1 MPAISAFARLSLV
14 LAGTA
19 ALSACVSLGGGGKV
33 PPTLLTMTPAQ
44 TAAAGASAQGTPASA
59 IVVLEPET
67 DRRLA
72 VQRVAVQVDPS
83 NVAYLKDA
91 MWVERPS
98 RLFRDLLAETIRAKT
113 GRLVF
118 TGAEAS
124 SAGALRLSGRLLDAG
139 YDAASGAAVLRY
151 DAIREN
157 ANGKIETKR
166 FAASV
171 PVSKADGEVVGPA
184 LNRAANE
191 VAGEVAE
198 WVGS

>member
-1 MPAISAFARLSLV
+1 MPAPSAFARLSLV
-14 LAGTA
+14 FAGA
-19 ALSACVSLGGGGKV
+19 MALSACVNLGGGKV

-44 TAAAGASAQGTPASA
+44 TAPAGAVAQGTPSSA

-113 GRLVF
+113 GRLVL
-118 TGAEAS
+118 TGDEAGS
-124 SAGALRLSGRLLDAG
+124 VGALRLSGRLLDAD
-139 YDAASGAAVLRY
+139 YDAASGAALVRY

-157 ANGKIETKR
+157 AEGKIETRR
-166 FAASV
+166 FTASV
-171 PVSKADGEVVGPA
+171 PVSKADGETVGPA

-191 VAGEVAE
+191 VAEQVAT
-198 WVGS
+198 WVAS

>member
-1 MPAISAFARLSLV
+1 MPAFPAFARLSLACSAV
-14 LAGTA
+14 ASLAG
-19 ALSACVSLGGGGKV
+19 CVNLGGGKV
-33 PPTLLTMTPAQ
+33 PPTLLTMSPAQ
-44 TAAAGASAQGTPASA
+44 TAPAGASAAGTSASA

-67 DRRLA
+67 DRMLA
-72 VQRVAVQVDPS
+72 VQRVAVKIDPS

-91 MWVERPS
+91 IWVERPS

-124 SAGALRLSGRLLDAG
+124 SAGALRLSGRLLDAD
-139 YDAASGAAVLRY
+139 YNARSAAAVVRY
-151 DAIREN
+151 DAIREG
-157 ANGKIETKR
+157 ADGKIETRR

-171 PVSKADGEVVGPA
+171 PVSKADGAAVGPA

-191 VAGEVAE
+191 VAVEVAA

>member
-1 MPAISAFARLSLV
+1 MSAFSAFVRRSV
-14 LAGTA
+14 MLAGGL
-19 ALSACVSLGGGGKV
+19 ALAGCVNLGGGKA
-33 PPTLLTMTPAQ
+33 PPTLLTLSPAQ
-44 TAAAGASAQGTPASA
+44 TAPAGASAQGTPASA

-83 NVAYLKDA
+83 NIAYLKDA

-124 SAGALRLSGRLLDAG
+124 SAGALRLSGRLLDAD
-139 YDAASGAAVLRY
+139 YDAQSRAAVLRY
-151 DAIREN
+151 DAIRES
-157 ANGKIETKR
+157 ADGKIETRR

-171 PVSKADGEVVGPA
+171 PVSKADGETVGAA
-184 LNRAANE
+184 LNRAADQ
-191 VAGEVAE
+191 VADDVAA
-198 WVGS
+198 WIVP